1 MCIKHLAT
9 LGYPL
14 YLETMFKAKLQQGC
28 MSLGVTSEYSFW
40 ALSVGYAISAK
51 CFEEKESNKLPYFG
65 SFSSVYSRRA
75 PVDLKIAQRQ
85 TLKKNR
91 VLLRQ
96 KIAFL
101 QYGLKDRQ

>member
-1 MCIKHLAT
+1 
-9 LGYPL
+9 
-14 YLETMFKAKLQQGC
+14 